1 MRPRRLPLWLVRYAP
16 AFLGIM
22 FSFWQLMIL
31 VIRNGS
37 AAMHNKKICKSAL
50 NQRRSCWR
58 TERRV
63 WISPSG
69 ARPSAG
75 SAGTRVA
82 SHSSSSPHP
91 GTSDETAARF
101 ETVRCAC
108 MDLKACVRLSAEDPG
123 KRRRVAKQ
131 DAACASAHAPVRAAD
146 SGLANRVPLALIL
159 SSAQS
164 VRPSKDERGHAC
176 APGPPLNTRLR
187 EA

>member
-1 MRPRRLPLWLVRYAP
+1 
-16 AFLGIM
+16 
-22 FSFWQLMIL
+22 
-31 VIRNGS
+31 
-37 AAMHNKKICKSAL
+37 
-50 NQRRSCWR
+50 
-58 TERRV
+58 
-63 WISPSG
+63 
-69 ARPSAG
+69 
-75 SAGTRVA
+75 
-82 SHSSSSPHP
+82 
-91 GTSDETAARF
+91 
-101 ETVRCAC
+101 